1 MQDPNTFTTKEQWYD
16 WVKSDEFDVTPPHNR
31 AVFHSSPTGFTMNM
45 RDAAR
50 WIKAQDKGHVTVGMV
65 KDGITLNKADL
76 YTRYD
81 GKKEDIDYVHRVI
94 WGKASEK
101 YAKSASGAVT
111 CFVRRDEARSIF
123 REIELP
129 ALLKNDKV
137 TYINGI
143 PRKELER
150 IFDLDKSKNQQESL
164 REIHEQI
171 AKAEPKTL
179 EPAKREEQKTFLD
192 RDKGEESKQ
201 PSKET
206 DGQRDKEEQKK
217 TEPSKQEQDRLL
229 SRIIVKE
236 IDSDRADKRHFEVV
250 LPSEKKLIFEM
261 DAKAKGATPD
271 RIKEGISFEK
281 LNKLEAKQEG
291 EIVNVN
297 VKPRK
302 PQSVQQLMREQDQE
316 YERSR

>member
-1 MQDPNTFTTKEQWYD
+1 MQNPNTFTTKEQWYD
-16 WVKSDEFDVTPPHNR
+16 WVNSNAFNVAPPPDK
-31 AVFHSSPTGFTMNM
+31 AVFHSGVKLLNYWY
-45 RDAAR
+45 AEK
-50 WIKAQDKGHVTVGMV
+50 WCIAQAKGHVTIERVG
-65 KDGITLNKADL
+65 
-76 YTRYD
+76 D
-81 GKKEDIDYVHRVI
+81 GKILDQAKLDKRFREDRKYIDEI
-94 WGKASEK
+94 WEKASEK
-101 YAKSASGAVT
+101 YAMSASGSVT
-111 CFVRRDEARSIF
+111 CFVQREDARSVF
-123 REIELP
+123 RTIELP

-137 TYINGI
+137 TFINGI
-143 PRKELER
+143 PREELENKFNR
-150 IFDLDKSKNQQESL
+150 DTRGEEKGSLKEKESL
-164 REIHEQI
+164 KEIHEQI

-192 RDKGEESKQ
+192 RDKNEESKQ

-206 DGQRDKEEQKK
+206 DGQRDKDEKKK

-302 PQSVQQLMREQDQE
+302 PQSIQQLMREQDQE

>member
-1 MQDPNTFTTKEQWYD
+1 MPAPNTFTTKEQWYD
-16 WVKSDEFDVTPPHNR
+16 WVKSDAFDVTPPR
-31 AVFHSSPTGFTMNM
+31 DKAVFHSSVMELNM
-45 RDAAR
+45 HYAAK
-50 WIKAQDKGHVTVGMV
+50 WIAAQAKGHVTIGML
-65 KDGITLNKADL
+65 KDGILLNNGDL
-76 YTRYD
+76 YRLH
-81 GKKEDIDYVHRVI
+81 KENKEGLEFVHWKI

-101 YAKSASGAVT
+101 YAKSASGSVT
-111 CFVRRDEARSIF
+111 CFVRRDEADGIF
-123 REIELP
+123 RTVELP

-137 TYINGI
+137 TFINGI
-143 PRKELER
+143 PREELESL
-150 IFDLDKSKNQQESL
+150 FDRDKSEGKKESL
-164 REIHEQI
+164 KEIHEQI

-179 EPAKREEQKTFLD
+179 EPAKREGQKTFFD
-192 RDKGEESKQ
+192 QDKNEESKH

-206 DGQRDKEEQKK
+206 DEQQDKGEQKK
-217 TEPSKQEQDRLL
+217 AEPSKQEQDRLL